1 MKIVLGVGGGIAA
14 YKSALL
20 LRLFTEAGHDVRVIP
35 TRASLNFVGAAT
47 WEALSHHPVSHDVFD
62 AVDEVQ
68 HVRVGQEADLVVIA
82 PATAD
87 LMARIAAG
95 RADDLLTSTVLATR
109 APVVLAPAM
118 HTEMWENPATRANV
132 ETLRARGIAV
142 IEPAVGRLT
151 GTDTGAGRLPDPETI
166 RDAALAAAS
175 SDLDP
180 EPLDGAGLQVDP
192 EPQEDPAPG
201 GRPDAARAAE
211 DTPWAGRSV
220 VVTLGGTREPL
231 DPVRYLGNRSSG
243 KQGLAFARA
252 LAEQG
257 AEVTVVAGAVEIPLD
272 ASLRTLRI
280 GTALELKETLERL
293 VREERPDAIVM
304 AAAVADFRPAR
315 TETSKI
321 KKRDGEEAPQ
331 IVLERNPDVIAGL
344 AEARGQGRAP
354 LLVAFAAETG
364 DERGSVL
371 EYAESKLRRK
381 RVDALCV
388 NEVGLAKG
396 FGADENELT
405 VLFADGAQPVHASG
419 PKDEVARAA
428 VGALGRLVSADG
440 APAALS

>member
-142 IEPAVGRLT
+142 IKPAVGRLT
-151 GTDTGAGRLPDPETI
+151 GTDTGAGRLPDPEAI

-175 SDLDP
+175 ADLDP
-180 EPLDGAGLQVDP
+180 EPL
-192 EPQEDPAPG
+192 EDPARG
-201 GRPDAARAAE
+201 DRPDAARAAE

-252 LAEQG
+252 LTEQG

-428 VGALGRLVSADG
+428 VAALGRLVSADG

>member
-132 ETLRARGIAV
+132 ETLRGRGIAV

-151 GTDTGAGRLPDPETI
+151 GTDTGAGRLPDPEAI

-175 SDLDP
+175 EDLDP
-180 EPLDGAGLQVDP
+180 EPGEGSAAADGTG
-192 EPQEDPAPG
+192 APLAD
-201 GRPDAARAAE
+201 RN
-211 DTPWAGRSV
+211 TPWTGRSV

-272 ASLRTLRI
+272 ESLRTLRI
-280 GTALELKETLERL
+280 GTARELEETLERL
-293 VREERPDAIVM
+293 VRKERPDAIVM

-315 TETSKI
+315 TEASKI
-321 KKRDGEEAPQ
+321 KKRDGEDAPQ

-344 AEARGQGRAP
+344 AEARGEGRSP

-364 DERGSVL
+364 DEHGSVL

-405 VLFADGAQPVHASG
+405 VLFADGADPVHASG

-428 VGALGRLVSADG
+428 VTALGRLVSADG
-440 APAALS
+440 APAPLS